1 MNKKNS
7 AVIFYARLIG
17 AFFLLAFVAYGFGSQ
32 LFASEDNPTKILGA
46 LLIVTNSLM
55 VLSIGIL
62 LRKTLKQYNPLVAN
76 IYLFTRIFEAV
87 ALSSVIVVTFL
98 KGNVSKDL
106 GYIFGMLVLG
116 IGSIPMCLTLHK
128 RKIAPS
134 WLALWGAIGYTIFA
148 FGMLMELFGYEW
160 SMYLLSPGGLWEVT
174 FAIWLLIRGSKNVK
188 PEIG

>member
-62 LRKTLKQYNPLVAN
+62 LGKTLKQYNPLVAN

-87 ALSSVIVVTFL
+87 ALSSVIVVMFL

-116 IGSIPMCLTLHK
+116 IGSIPMCLTLYKH
-128 RKIAPS
+128 KIAPS
-134 WLALWGAIGYTIFA
+134 WLALWGAIGYAIFA

-160 SMYLLSPGGLWEVT
+160 SMYLLGPGGLWEVT